1 MLPFLFVNN
10 LLDVMTTKTILMV
23 AAEND
28 ALPNAKVGG
37 VGDVVRD
44 LPKALAQQGC
54 NIHVVIPSYGFLHKS
69 AAGEAILFPVMFGGD
84 VVQVKLYY
92 WGHTQTGGGTV
103 TQWVMEHPGFYPC
116 GVGQVYCND
125 GNDRPFASDA
135 SKYALFCASVGQAI
149 LNECFGELDILHLH
163 DWHAAVL
170 AVLRAYDPHYARLKA
185 IRTVYSI
192 HNLSLQ
198 GVRPFKGDNSSLQTW
213 FPHLTYDLAVVCDPQ
228 VTHCFNP
235 MRAAIAL
242 ADKVHA
248 VSPTY
253 AEEIQ
258 RPSHREQHIYG
269 GEGLE
274 MELIAAAKQQRL
286 VGILNGCEYPE
297 QETYPKL
304 SKAKLAGVMD
314 EALLRWVAK
323 SAVML
328 SVHWIARER
337 LQIWC
342 AKRERGFVVSSIGR
356 ITEQKVRLLRHPV
369 VYDGATLPVLQ
380 HLLNILGDAGVLLM
394 QGSGDQDYE
403 KFLTEMSAAC
413 PNFIFLRGY
422 SDPLAR
428 AVYAS
433 GDLFLMPSSF
443 EPCGISQM
451 LAMRAG
457 QPCLV
462 HGVGGLND
470 TVVDGVSGFVF
481 RGANGDEQGLQL
493 LERFKQVLQLNQENP
508 KKFQAI
514 ARAAARARFTWEA
527 VAKECLER
535 LY

>member
-1 MLPFLFVNN
+1 
-10 LLDVMTTKTILMV
+10 MTTKTILMV

-44 LPKALAQQGC
+44 LPRALAQLGC
-54 NIHVVIPSYGFLHKS
+54 HTHVIIPSYGFLHKS
-69 AAGEAILFPVMFGGD
+69 AAGEALLFPVMFGGD
-84 VVQVKLYY
+84 VVQVRLYF
-92 WGHTQTGGGTV
+92 WSQLQVGEGAV
-103 TQWVMEHPGFYPC
+103 TQWVLEHPGFYPC

-125 GNDRPFASDA
+125 GNERPFASDA
-135 SKYALFCASVGQAI
+135 SKYALFCAAVGQAI
-149 LNECFGELDILHLH
+149 LNECFGELHLLHLH
-163 DWHAAVL
+163 DWHAAML
-170 AVLRAYDPHYARLKA
+170 AVLREYDPHYARLKT

-192 HNLSLQ
+192 HNLALQ
-198 GVRPFKGDNSSLQTW
+198 GVRPFKGDNSALQTW
-213 FPHLTYDLAVVCDPQ
+213 FPHLNYDQAVVCDPR

-274 MELIAAAKQQRL
+274 MELVAAAKQHRL
-286 VGILNGCEYPE
+286 IGILNGCEYPE
-297 QETYPKL
+297 DVVYSKL
-304 SKAKLAGVMD
+304 SKTKLVGVTED
-314 EALLRWVAK
+314 ALLQWVAK
-323 SAVML
+323 SAVVP

-337 LQIWC
+337 LQKWC
-342 AKRERGFVVSSIGR
+342 AKRERGFVVTTVGR
-356 ITEQKVRLLRHPV
+356 VTEQKVRLLRHSV
-369 VYDGATLPVLQ
+369 QYGQQTLPVLQ
-380 HLLNILGDAGVLLM
+380 HLLNILGDAGVVMM
-394 QGSGDQDYE
+394 QGSGDQEYE
-403 KFLTEMSAAC
+403 KFLTEMSAVC
-413 PNFIFLRGY
+413 PNLIFLRGY
-422 SDPLAR
+422 SDPLAQ

-470 TVVDGVSGFVF
+470 TVIDGVSGFVF
-481 RGANGDEQGLQL
+481 RGENGDAQGLHL
-493 LERFKQVLQLNQENP
+493 LERFKEVLHLFQENP
-508 KKFQAI
+508 KKFQTI

-527 VAKECLER
+527 AAKECLEK

>member
-1 MLPFLFVNN
+1 
-10 LLDVMTTKTILMV
+10 MTTKTILMV

-44 LPKALAQQGC
+44 LPKALANEGC
-54 NIHVVIPSYGFLHKS
+54 NVHVVIPSYGFLHKS
-69 AAGEAILFPVMFGGD
+69 AAGEAHIFPVMFGED

-92 WGHTQTGGGTV
+92 WGVAHSGRGTV

-135 SKYALFCASVGQAI
+135 SKYALFCAAVGQAI
-149 LNECFGELDILHLH
+149 LNECFGELQVLHLH
-163 DWHAAVL
+163 DWHAAML
-170 AVLRAYDPHYARLKA
+170 AVLRAYDPHYARLKS
-185 IRTVYSI
+185 IHTVYSI

-198 GVRPFKGDNSSLQTW
+198 GVRPFKGDKSSLQTW
-213 FPHLTYDLAVVCDPQ
+213 FPHLNYDQAVVCDPR

-242 ADKVHA
+242 ADRIHA

-258 RPSHREQHIYG
+258 RPSHTEQHIYG

-274 MELIAAAKQQRL
+274 MELVAAAKQHRL
-286 VGILNGCEYPE
+286 IGILNGCEYPE
-297 QETYPKL
+297 DAVYPKL
-304 SKAKLAGVMD
+304 SKTKLASVID

-342 AKRERGFVVSSIGR
+342 AKRERGFVVTTVGR

-369 VYDGATLPVLQ
+369 YYQQQTLPVLQ
-380 HLLNILGDAGVLLM
+380 HLLNILGDAGVVVM
-394 QGSGDQDYE
+394 QGSGDQEYE
-403 KFLTEMSAAC
+403 KFLTEVSAAC
-413 PNFIFLRGY
+413 SNLIFLRGY
-422 SDPLAR
+422 SDPLAQ

-457 QPCLV
+457 QACLV

-470 TVVDGVSGFVF
+470 TVIDGVSGFVF
-481 RGANGDEQGLQL
+481 RGENGDQQGIQL
-493 LERFKQVLQLNQENP
+493 LERFKEVLQLYQENP
-508 KKFQAI
+508 KKFQTI
-514 ARAAARARFTWEA
+514 ARAAARARFTWETA
-527 VAKECLER
+527 ARECLEK

>member
-1 MLPFLFVNN
+1 
-10 LLDVMTTKTILMV
+10 MTIQKTILMV

-37 VGDVVRD
+37 IGDVVRD
-44 LPKALAQQGC
+44 LPKALAAQDC
-54 NIHVVIPSYGFLHKS
+54 MVHVIIPSHGFLQRT
-69 AAGEAILFPVMFGGD
+69 AAQEAATFPVLFGDG
-84 VVQVKLYY
+84 VEQVKIYR
-92 WGHTQTGGGTV
+92 WDAQDVEPGTASV
-103 TQWVMEHPGFYPC
+103 QQWVLDHPGFYPC
-116 GVGQVYCND
+116 GAGHIYCND

-135 SKYALFCASVGQAI
+135 GKYALFCAAVGQAV
-149 LNECFGELDILHLH
+149 LNECFGHVDILHLH

-170 AVLRAYDPHYARLKA
+170 AVLREYDPHYARLKNM
-185 IRTVYSI
+185 RTVYSI

-198 GVRPFKGDNSSLQTW
+198 GVRPLRGDASALETW
-213 FPHLTYDLAVVCDPQ
+213 FPRLQYDQAVICDPR

-253 AEEIQ
+253 AQEIQ
-258 RPSHREQHIYG
+258 RPSQTELHIYG

-274 MELIAAAKQQRL
+274 TDLVAAAKQNRL
-286 VGILNGCEYPE
+286 EGILNGCEYPE
-297 QETYPKL
+297 GAEYSKL
-304 SKAKLAGVMD
+304 VKARLTAIIE
-314 EALLRWVAK
+314 EAMMHWVAK

-337 LQIWC
+337 LQQWC
-342 AKRERGFVVSSIGR
+342 AQRERGLLMTAVGR
-356 ITEQKVRLLRHPV
+356 VTEQKVRLLRHPIN
-369 VYDGATLPVLQ
+369 YAGKYQPVLR
-380 HLLNILGDAGVLLM
+380 HLLEMLGDKGVFLM
-394 QGSGDQDYE
+394 LGSGDADYE
-403 KFLTEMSAAC
+403 KFLQEISAYY

-422 SDPLAR
+422 SDELSR
-428 AVYAS
+428 ALYSS
-433 GDLFLMPSSF
+433 GDLFVMPSSF

-470 TVVDGVSGFVF
+470 TVIDGVSGFVF
-481 RGANGDEQGLQL
+481 RGASGDEQGVQM
-493 LERFKQVLQLNQENP
+493 LECFREILAMHEENP
-508 KKFQAI
+508 KKLQAI
-514 ARAAARARFTWEA
+514 GKAAAKARFTWEA
-527 VAKECLER
+527 AAVEYLQK